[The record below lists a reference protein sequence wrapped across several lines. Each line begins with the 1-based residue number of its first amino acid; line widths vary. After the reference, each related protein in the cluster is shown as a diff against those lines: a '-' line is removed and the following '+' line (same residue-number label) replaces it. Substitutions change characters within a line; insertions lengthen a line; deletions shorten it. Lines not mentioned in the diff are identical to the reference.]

1 MSNLKAIKGSKPEQ
15 LARGRILTCKCGSRS
30 LIETRTGVA
39 VGPKG
44 NVIHR
49 GTVVYRC
56 MDCGAIVQ

>member
-1 MSNLKAIKGSKPEQ
+1 MTLKAIKGGKPEQ
-15 LARGRILTCKCGSRS
+15 LAQARILQCKCGSRS

-56 MDCGAIVQ
+56 AECKEIVQ